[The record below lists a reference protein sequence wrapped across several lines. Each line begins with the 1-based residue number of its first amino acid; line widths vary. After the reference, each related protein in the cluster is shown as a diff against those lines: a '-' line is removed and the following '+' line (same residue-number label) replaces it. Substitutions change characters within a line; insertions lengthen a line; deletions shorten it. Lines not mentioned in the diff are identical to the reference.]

1 MAEIRV
7 NATGALKLY
16 DNDDSHFVGLQAG
29 SVSSNV
35 TFTLPTADGSNG
47 QFLKT
52 DGSGALSFGS
62 VSSSGAYDLNGGEL
76 VLDADADTS
85 ITADTDDQIDIRIA
99 GADDFTFTANSFNVL
114 SGSEIDLADNCE
126 LRIGD
131 SDDLKLFHQGS
142 HSVIAHGGTGDLQ
155 IRATDSGKNFIIYDH
170 DASNEWFKLDASG
183 NAVFNEGSADVDFRV
198 ESNGNTHMLFVDG
211 GSDQV
216 KIGADTGVGE
226 LNVTGSGTVTMANN
240 FYNDTHAD
248 IASNPCIEIKNS
260 DTTDNNFSSI
270 LFIDSGGFAN
280 GGIHCVNIDH
290 DTSGGGELVFTT
302 RNDDQNSDTITNCG
316 RFNNIGDF
324 MVGSSNNSPSDTK
337 GSYMDYSGE
346 LVAHVDTSNNG
357 PTLFAGFSSAGG
369 TQEMKFQVTADGSV
383 NSRNN
388 NFGAFSD
395 ERLKKDI
402 VDANS
407 QWNDVKAFKFKN
419 FKLKSIDGTD
429 NEKQLG
435 VIAQD
440 LESVSPK
447 LIIEVDPT
455 VPDILLSSEFGEV
468 EDDLDRPKI
477 YDNPENLPSGK
488 NIGDPML
495 DGSGNQLYKKKI
507 KSTTGKKVKQVKY
520 SVLYMKAIKALQ
532 EAQTRIE
539 TLETKVTAL
548 EG

>member
-170 DASNEWFKLDASG
+170 DASNEWFKIDASG

-198 ESNGNTHMLFVDG
+198 EGNGEANLFYIDG
-211 GSDQV
+211 GED
-216 KIGADTGVGE
+216 KIYSGISSKSVHAAGYEPHIQIEGTGDNKNSVSLTQNSNNNGAPSLIMCKTRGTAVGATTIVQDDDYLGNIMFGGADGNDRQTYGAHIIARIEGTPGE
-226 LNVTGSGTVTMANN
+226 NDMPTELKFGT
-240 FYNDTHAD
+240 
-248 IASNPCIEIKNS
+248 
-260 DTTDNNFSSI
+260 
-270 LFIDSGGFAN
+270 
-280 GGIHCVNIDH
+280 
-290 DTSGGGELVFTT
+290 
-302 RNDDQNSDTITNCG
+302 
-316 RFNNIGDF
+316 
-324 MVGSSNNSPSDTK
+324 
-337 GSYMDYSGE
+337 
-346 LVAHVDTSNNG
+346 
-357 PTLFAGFSSAGG
+357 
-369 TQEMKFQVTADGSV
+369 TADGAASPTDRMRIT
-383 NSRNN
+383 NSGCLKASTSSYTEASAGDFHELNN
-388 NFGAFSD
+388 TTGNLILRMQNSNASPYGNVIAFSAAAPD
-395 ERLKKDI
+395 NNSNYFFKCFDNVATRVNIFADGDIQNHDNSYGSTSDVKLKEQI
-402 VDANS
+402 SDASS
-407 QWNDVKAFKFKN
+407 QWDDIKN
-419 FKLKSIDGTD
+419 LRVRKFKLKDDISSKGDS
-429 NEKQLG
+429 NELWRIG
-435 VIAQD
+435 LIAQ
-440 LESVSPK
+440 EAETVSPNLVK
-447 LIIEVDPT
+447 DNP
-455 VPDILLSSEFGEV
+455 
-468 EDDLDRPKI
+468 DLD
-477 YDNPENLPSGK
+477 
-488 NIGDPML
+488 
-495 DGSGNQLYKKKI
+495 QLTNEPTG
-507 KSTTGKKVKQVKY
+507 TTTKAIKY
-520 SVLYMKAIKALQ
+520 SILYMKAVKALQ
-532 EAQTRIE
+532 EAMAKIE
-539 TLETKVTAL
+539 TLETEMTAL
-548 EG
+548 KARVKTLEDA